1 MKVYK
6 AWNGTL
12 DKYGKGLYVFV
23 VAENDEQ
30 ALSMAKE
37 AFSNRR
43 STTGSNSEAFIRMHA
58 IIDDVSRPG
67 TSGVW
72 ELPGEPYP

>member
-37 AFSNRR
+37 AFSSRR
-43 STTGSNSEAFIRMHA
+43 STTGSNSEAFIRMHP